1 MRSIDAELTVTEKG
15 KGVVTLPPDIEP
27 GEHKVTITINDGPA
41 PGNGKQKPIEFLVL
55 DLGPWPEGLS
65 LRREDMYDDWGR

>member
-1 MRSIDAELTVTEKG
+1 MRTINVDLVVTEQG
-15 KGVVTLPPDIEP
+15 KGFVELPPDIEP
-27 GEHKVTITINDGPA
+27 GEHKAVLTLES
-41 PGNGKQKPIEFLVL
+41 NGRLEAQQAELEFLVL

>member
-1 MRSIDAELTVTEKG
+1 MRVIDAALTVTEKG

-27 GEHKVTITINDGPA
+27 GEHKVTITIEDEPA
-41 PGNGKQKPIEFLVL
+41 IPTQKYKPIEFLVL

>member
-1 MRSIDAELTVTEKG
+1 MRRIETKAVVREDGSLTAQVPSD
-15 KGVVTLPPDIEP
+15 VPP
-27 GEHKVTITINDGPA
+27 GEHDIVVMVGEEPEVQTERPPLDLP
-41 PGNGKQKPIEFLVL
+41 LY

>member
-1 MRSIDAELTVTEKG
+1 MRIIEAELRVTKKG

-27 GEHKVTITINDGPA
+27 GAHKVSITIADESTTPTE
-41 PGNGKQKPIEFLVL
+41 KHKPIEFLVL

>member
-1 MRSIDAELTVTEKG
+1 MRVIEAELKVTEAG
-15 KGVVTLPPDIEP
+15 KGMVTLPPDIEP
-27 GEHKVTITINDGPA
+27 GEHKVTITMEDSPETTTQRHE
-41 PGNGKQKPIEFLVL
+41 PLEFLVL

>member
-1 MRSIDAELTVTEKG
+1 MVGEEPEVQTERPPLD
-15 KGVVTLPPDIEP
+15 LP
-27 GEHKVTITINDGPA
+27 
-41 PGNGKQKPIEFLVL
+41 LY